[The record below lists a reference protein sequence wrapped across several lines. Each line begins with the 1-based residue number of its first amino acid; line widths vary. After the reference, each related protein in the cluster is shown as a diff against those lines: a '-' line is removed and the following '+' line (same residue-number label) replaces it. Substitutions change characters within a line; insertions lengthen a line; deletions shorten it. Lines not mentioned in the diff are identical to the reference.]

1 MYISFLNSLIPDA
14 FFYLQGKSESKTIFR
29 NSDPPH
35 CHLDGYPARWVPK
48 SRSSSGK
55 ASSSASSEA
64 SMLTLHPRILR
75 KLDAEVL
82 KRMGIDPK
90 IVASDLEQSSRLDYE
105 QVETKD
111 KMTQTECEFNLL
123 FVPKNKTKG
132 WIKIG

>member
-1 MYISFLNSLIPDA
+1 
-14 FFYLQGKSESKTIFR
+14 
-29 NSDPPH
+29 
-35 CHLDGYPARWVPK
+35 
-48 SRSSSGK
+48 
-55 ASSSASSEA
+55 
-64 SMLTLHPRILR
+64 
-75 KLDAEVL
+75 
-82 KRMGIDPK
+82 MGIDPK